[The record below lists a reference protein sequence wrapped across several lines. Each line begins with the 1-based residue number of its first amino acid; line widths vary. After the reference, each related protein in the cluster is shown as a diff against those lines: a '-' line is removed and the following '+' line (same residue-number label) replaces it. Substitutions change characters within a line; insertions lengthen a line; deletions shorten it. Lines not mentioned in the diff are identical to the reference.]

1 MTTGARAS
9 LTGLLR
15 GAGEPEGDYALRY
28 PRGERSMLRV
38 LRDRARD
45 RADHTW
51 LVCDGR
57 DSLTFAQAWSL
68 VRRIGLAVRRDAGAG
83 AHVALLMRNQIDF
96 MPCFYGAQVNR
107 GVAVPLNAE
116 SRGKHLEYLLD
127 KGDASVLVVRDELF
141 PRLHDV
147 DSLGR
152 VKVVVVTGASPSEST
167 VHGVPV
173 VSFDRWLDGCVVGDE
188 AEEIDELPAWTDSAV
203 IQFTSGTTGRAKG
216 VLFSHH
222 YLYMAAAVVADSLR
236 RRADDVLFTPLPVF
250 HVGALHFIANSS
262 LHAGCTAHLVSAFS
276 PSKCWQQVADSGAN
290 FAMILGPMVAL
301 VHKVTETVPPHNVK
315 QVFCVP
321 RPPACEDFERR
332 FGVEV
337 LWQAYGMTEVHL
349 LPARLDLLP
358 DKPMGTLGKPVQWCD
373 FGIVDENDN
382 LLPPGEV
389 GELVFRSLLPYGMI
403 SEYYKD
409 PQATVDAFRNFMFH
423 TGDLATYDSDGVVY
437 FKGRKQDRIRRR
449 GEMVGA
455 MEIELLV
462 LQHPLILEAA
472 VFAVPSE
479 IGEDDIKLDFVSRET
494 VDPVELRA
502 WCEKQLPKYMVPR
515 YFEQRQS
522 FPKTPSERIE
532 KYRFSRDALDR
543 PEVHD
548 AERNRG

>member
-1 MTTGARAS
+1 MTTAARAS

-15 GAGEPEGDYALRY
+15 GTGDPEGEYALRY
-28 PRGERSMLRV
+28 PRDERSMLRV
-38 LRDRARD
+38 LRDRAQSRG
-45 RADHTW
+45 DHTW

-57 DSLTFAQAWSL
+57 DSLTFAQAWTL
-68 VRRIGLAVRRDAGAG
+68 VRRIGAAVRRDAGVG
-83 AHVALLMRNQIDF
+83 AHVALLMRNQIEF

-127 KGDASVLVVRDELF
+127 KGDAIVLVVRDELF

-147 DSLGR
+147 ESLGR
-152 VKVVVVTGASPSEST
+152 VKVVVVTGTAPTEST

-173 VSFDRWLDGCVVGDE
+173 VSFDSWLDGCTADDTADGT
-188 AEEIDELPAWTDSAV
+188 AELPAWTDSAV

-301 VHKVTETVPPHNVK
+301 VHKVTETVPPHKVK

-321 RPPACEDFERR
+321 RPPACDDFERR

-349 LPARLDLLP
+349 LPARLELLP

-423 TGDLATYDSDGVVY
+423 TGDLATYDADGVVY

-462 LQHPLILEAA
+462 LQHPQILEAA
-472 VFAVPSE
+472 VYAVPSE

-515 YFEQRQS
+515 YFEQRES

-548 AERNRG
+548 AERNKR

>member
-1 MTTGARAS
+1 
-9 LTGLLR
+9 
-15 GAGEPEGDYALRY
+15 
-28 PRGERSMLRV
+28 MLRV

-45 RADHTW
+45 RADHPW

-57 DSLTFAQAWSL
+57 DRLTFAQAWTL
-68 VRRIGLAVRRDAGAG
+68 VRRIGVAVQRDVGVG
-83 AHVALLMRNQIDF
+83 AHIALLMRNQIEF

-107 GVAVPLNAE
+107 GVAVSLNAE

-127 KGDASVLVVRDELF
+127 KCDARVLVVRGELF
-141 PRLHDV
+141 PRLYDIE
-147 DSLGR
+147 SLSR
-152 VKVVVVTGASPSEST
+152 VEVVVVTGRAPTEST
-167 VHGVPV
+167 VHDVPV
-173 VSFDRWLDGCVVGDE
+173 IAFERWLDGCDPECGD
-188 AEEIDELPAWTDSAV
+188 DLPPWRDSAV

-236 RRADDVLFTPLPVF
+236 RRSDDVLFTPLPIF

-262 LHAGCTAHLVSAFS
+262 LHAGCTAHIVSAFS

-301 VHKVTETVPPHNVK
+301 VHKVTEIVPPHNVK

-321 RPPACEDFERR
+321 RPPACDDFERR

-349 LPARLDLLP
+349 LPARLQLLP
-358 DKPMGTLGKPVQWCD
+358 DKPMGTLGKPVRWCD

-389 GELVFRSLLPYGMI
+389 GELVFRSLLPFGMI

-409 PQATVDAFRNFMFH
+409 PQATVEAFRNFMFH

-437 FKGRKQDRIRRR
+437 LKGRKQDRIRRR

-462 LQHPLILEAA
+462 LQHPQILEVA
-472 VFAVPSE
+472 VYAVPSE
-479 IGEDDIKLDFVSRET
+479 IGEDDIKLDFVARDTIE
-494 VDPVELRA
+494 PAALRA

-515 YFEQRQS
+515 YYEQRDS

-532 KYRFSRDALDR
+532 KYRFARDTTDR

-548 AERNRG
+548 AERNRT

>member
-1 MTTGARAS
+1 
-9 LTGLLR
+9 
-15 GAGEPEGDYALRY
+15 
-28 PRGERSMLRV
+28 
-38 LRDRARD
+38 
-45 RADHTW
+45 
-51 LVCDGR
+51 
-57 DSLTFAQAWSL
+57 
-68 VRRIGLAVRRDAGAG
+68 
-83 AHVALLMRNQIDF
+83 
-96 MPCFYGAQVNR
+96 
-107 GVAVPLNAE
+107 VPLNAE

-147 DSLGR
+147 ESLGR
-152 VKVVVVTGASPSEST
+152 VKVVVVTGTAPTEST

-173 VSFDRWLDGCVVGDE
+173 VSFDSWLDGCTVDNTVDGT
-188 AEEIDELPAWTDSAV
+188 AELPAWTDSAV

-301 VHKVTETVPPHNVK
+301 VHKVTETVPPHKVK

-321 RPPACEDFERR
+321 RPPACDDFERR

-349 LPARLDLLP
+349 LPARLELLP

-423 TGDLATYDSDGVVY
+423 TGDLATYDADGVVY

-462 LQHPLILEAA
+462 LQHPQILEAA
-472 VFAVPSE
+472 VYAVPSE

-515 YFEQRQS
+515 YFEQRES

-548 AERNRG
+548 AERNKR

>member
-1 MTTGARAS
+1 
-9 LTGLLR
+9 
-15 GAGEPEGDYALRY
+15 
-28 PRGERSMLRV
+28 MLRV

-57 DSLTFAQAWSL
+57 DSLTFSQAWDL
-68 VRRIGLAVRRDAGAG
+68 VRRIGAAVRRDAGVG
-83 AHVALLMRNQIDF
+83 AHVALLMRNQIEF
-96 MPCFYGAQVNR
+96 MPCFYGAQVNH

-127 KGDASVLVVRDELF
+127 KGDASVLVVRDDLF
-141 PRLHDV
+141 PRLADV

-152 VKVVVVTGASPSEST
+152 VKVVVVAGAVPAESS

-173 VSFDRWLDGCVVGDE
+173 VGFERWLDGCVPEGGD
-188 AEEIDELPAWTDSAV
+188 DLPAWTDSAV

-236 RRADDVLFTPLPVF
+236 RSANDVLFTPLPVF

-262 LHAGCTAHLVSAFS
+262 LHAGCTAHLVSSFS

-301 VHKVTETVPPHNVK
+301 VHKVTETVPAHNVK

-349 LPARLDLLP
+349 LPARLELLP
-358 DKPMGTLGKPVQWCD
+358 DKPMGTLGAPVQWCD

-423 TGDLATYDSDGVVY
+423 TGDLATYDADGVVY

-462 LQHPLILEAA
+462 LQHPLILEVA
-472 VFAVPSE
+472 VYAVPSE

-494 VDPVELRA
+494 VDPVELRT

-515 YFEQRQS
+515 YFEQRES

-532 KYRFSRDALDR
+532 KYRFSRDAIDR

-548 AERNRG
+548 AERNRT

>member
-1 MTTGARAS
+1 MTTAARAS
-9 LTGLLR
+9 ITGLLR
-15 GAGEPEGDYALRY
+15 GTGDPEGEYALRY
-28 PRGERSMLRV
+28 PRNERSMLRV

-57 DSLTFAQAWSL
+57 DRLTFAEAWTL
-68 VRRIGLAVRRDAGAG
+68 VRRIGAAVRRDAGVG
-83 AHVALLMRNQIDF
+83 AHVALLMRNQIEF

-141 PRLHDV
+141 VRLADV
-147 DSLGR
+147 ESLGK
-152 VKVVVVTGASPSEST
+152 VKVVVVTGKAPDESS
-167 VHGVPV
+167 VLGVPV
-173 VSFDRWLDGCVVGDE
+173 VSFDRWIEGCG
-188 AEEIDELPAWTDSAV
+188 AEEPDGLPAWTDAAV

-423 TGDLATYDSDGVVY
+423 TGDLATYDADGVVY

-462 LQHPLILEAA
+462 LQHPQILEAA

-515 YFEQRQS
+515 YFEQRES

-548 AERNRG
+548 AERNRT